1 MRGIIIFMSNCFV
14 TNVDPS
20 LAKKIQHDLEGKGFA
35 IGSAPYTIFT
45 AKKKGIS
52 ISFYISGKFTVQG
65 KDRDDFI
72 IYYLEPEILHTF
84 TYSNPKSAIDPT
96 ARIGCDEAGKGDFFG
111 PLCCASFYF
120 DPKDTDFLLSL
131 GVNDSKTLQDGKIS
145 QIAKKLKERCEYEI
159 VSIFPKKYNELYSKF
174 QNLNTLLG
182 WAHIK
187 AMTLLAEK
195 IGCNQVLLD
204 QFAKPPF
211 MTNMLKRSGNHHIE
225 LTERTKAE
233 EDIAVACASILAR
246 DAFVKGMEKLS
257 FDYEMEI
264 PKGASKKVILAGK
277 KFLSTY
283 GRGKLADVSK
293 IHFKTYNDLLTQ

>member
-1 MRGIIIFMSNCFV
+1 MRAIIIFMSNCFV
-14 TNVDPS
+14 TNIDTS
-20 LAKKIQHDLEGKGFA
+20 LAEKMERDLEAKGYE

-45 AKKKGIS
+45 AKKRGVS
-52 ISFYISGKFTVQG
+52 LSLYLSGKLTVQG
-65 KDRDDFI
+65 KDKDELI

-84 TYSNPKSAIDPT
+84 TYSNPKSAIDQT

-111 PLCCASFYF
+111 PLCCASFYY

-131 GVNDSKTLQDGKIS
+131 GVNDSKTLYDSRIS
-145 QIAKKLKERCEYEI
+145 TIAKELKARCEYEV
-159 VSIFPKKYNELYSKF
+159 VSIFPKKDNELYIKF

-187 AMTLLAEK
+187 AMTLLADK
-195 IGCNQVLLD
+195 VGCNSVLLD
-204 QFAKPPF
+204 QFTKPPF
-211 MTNMLKRSGNHHIE
+211 MTNMLLRSGNDHIV

-257 FDYEMEI
+257 SDYEMEI

-293 IHFKTYNDLLTQ
+293 THFKTYNDLLL